1 MGPTRLTAS
10 RQEVG
15 PLGTS
20 HHLDGELLASLAD
33 RVGQARRLY
42 GNDAAYVIGLVT
54 GIDWLLEGVEGGA
67 RLKEQLH
74 GRILDPDAPRPTKQQ
89 PVEAP
94 PAAAN
99 GASLAENTWIKGVV
113 KWFNND
119 KGYGFISTESH
130 VDVFVHWRD
139 ISSWDRSLTQGDEV
153 EFMVTRTAKGF
164 QAINVMK
171 AGKEGEKTAETPATE
186 AEGTEAAPSDPAA
199 EAQEAESQ
207 GDKAA
212 PVETAAP
219 DEAATA
225 TAEVSE
231 PSSAAG

>member
-1 MGPTRLTAS
+1 M
-10 RQEVG
+10 
-15 PLGTS
+15 GTS
-20 HHLDGELLASLAD
+20 HHIDGELLASLAE

-42 GNDAAYVIGLVT
+42 GNDAAYVIGLIT

-74 GRILDPDAPRPTKQQ
+74 GRVLDPDAPRPAKQT
-89 PVEAP
+89 VEAP
-94 PAAAN
+94 VAAAAN
-99 GASLAENTWIKGVV
+99 GIALAENTWIKGVV

-171 AGKEGEKTAETPATE
+171 AGKDGEKEKAGESPETET
-186 AEGTEAAPSDPAA
+186 
-199 EAQEAESQ
+199 
-207 GDKAA
+207 A
-212 PVETAAP
+212 PVEVDAAVP
-219 DEAATA
+219 DEAPAPVDA
-225 TAEVSE
+225 PAPVEAAAEVTEVTES
-231 PSSAAG
+231 SSAAG

>member
-1 MGPTRLTAS
+1 M
-10 RQEVG
+10 
-15 PLGTS
+15 GTS
-20 HHLDGELLASLAD
+20 HHIDGELLASLAE

-74 GRILDPDAPRPTKQQ
+74 GRVLDPDAPRPAKQA
-89 PVEAP
+89 VEAP
-94 PAAAN
+94 VAAATN
-99 GASLAENTWIKGVV
+99 GVALAENTWIKGVV

-171 AGKEGEKTAETPATE
+171 AGKDGEKEKAGESPE
-186 AEGTEAAPSDPAA
+186 A
-199 EAQEAESQ
+199 EAQGA
-207 GDKAA
+207 KAA
-212 PVETAAP
+212 PVEVDAAVP
-219 DEAATA
+219 DEAPAPVDA
-225 TAEVSE
+225 PAPVEAAAEVTEVTEVPES
-231 PSSAAG
+231 SSAAG